1 LTSLARVGASE
12 LFGPDEEQSQRRVI
26 GASELFGPDEISEEE
41 ANRTLTP
48 DEQAMVARANEPRF
62 GAGLAKRM
70 EEYQGL
76 SPEDAAAKYRAG
88 WSDTIGNV
96 YDTVTDSRKLASA
109 AGNVVEAGVNAVAN
123 PRETA
128 RKIGNYYYENP
139 DAAVTDAAFAAFPGR
154 QVLATAGKAIPDRP
168 PSSAMP
174 RSAVRDEAELLS
186 TGGKRMEDAK
196 LDPSKV
202 DADAIE
208 SPLKEFREKTKT
220 TVIDNPKINNIIKR
234 LVSAYTPK
242 KPSAMS
248 PMTKVAPEP
257 RPPVTLTELHGH
269 QTRLDDV
276 INGPGKGPDGRINS
290 QGRAA
295 IELKKAIGKMID
307 DHPESGSFKV
317 GKHEYSRGKASQE
330 LGDVFEKAQARRQW
344 HNGDEAG
351 ALANEIKLFLGKRSN
366 RYKLTRD
373 QRVRLAKLGK
383 LGWQGT
389 LGAFGSGTVSGMV
402 MGRAA
407 EALMGLPPAAMMGP
421 GMLARQSRN
430 ARVVA
435 EFKRIQD
442 EIRAGGPIE

>member
-1 LTSLARVGASE
+1 MFAPNVGTDFKSLFA
-12 LFGPDEEQSQRRVI
+12 
-26 GASELFGPDEISEEE
+26 PDEISEEE

-76 SPEDAAAKYRAG
+76 SPEDAAAKYRGG
-88 WSDTIGNV
+88 WADTIGKA

-154 QVLATAGKAIPDRP
+154 QVLATAGKAIPERP

-174 RSAVRDEAELLS
+174 RASVRDEAELLS

-196 LDPSKV
+196 LNPSKV
-202 DADAIE
+202 DADAIV
-208 SPLKEFREKTKT
+208 SPLAEFRRATKT
-220 TVIDNPKINNIIKR
+220 TVIESPKINNIVKR
-234 LVSAYTPK
+234 LESAYTPK
-242 KPSAMS
+242 KPGAMA
-248 PMTKVAPEP
+248 PLTGVAPEP

-269 QTRLDDV
+269 MVSLDDF
-276 INGPGKGPDGRINS
+276 IDKKGKNPSGRINS

-295 IELKKAIGKMID
+295 IELKKAIRKMID
-307 DHPESGSFKV
+307 DHPEGGDFKIGSGEV
-317 GKHEYSRGKASQE
+317 HRGKASQE
-330 LGDVFEKAQARRQW
+330 LGDVLEKAQARRQW
-344 HNGDEAG
+344 QNGDEAG
-351 ALANEIKLFLGKRSN
+351 ALAGEIKLFLGKRSN
-366 RYKLTRD
+366 RYKLTKD

-430 ARVVA
+430 ARVIN
-435 EFKRIQD
+435 EFKRIQE
-442 EIRAGGPIE
+442 EIRAGGPTE